1 MIPPTSRAKTQPQVE
16 SPAPSRSE
24 NGAALPPGSMPIPMT
39 KPPSPAEKAALASI
53 VSKYANGHGVAIPL
67 LADIQ
72 REFGYLPPWAVD
84 EAARRLDVPAAEL
97 FGVATFYSMFRLKP
111 LGRHVIRLC
120 RGTACHVQGSLRI
133 AEELQRRLGVA
144 EGDTTED
151 GLFTLQF
158 VACLG
163 CCSLAPVMMV
173 DSDVHGR
180 LTPDKAVKVLNG
192 YREGGS

>member
-1 MIPPTSRAKTQPQVE
+1 MCPRSPVGEADRADLTPLVE
-16 SPAPSRSE
+16 TYR
-24 NGAALPPGSMPIPMT
+24 GR
-39 KPPSPAEKAALASI
+39 
-53 VSKYANGHGVAIPL
+53 HGVAIPL

-72 REFGYLPPWAVD
+72 RQFGYLPAEAVE
-84 EAARRLDVPAAEL
+84 EAARALDIPAAEL

-111 LGRHVIRLC
+111 LGVHVIRLC

-133 AEELQRRLGVA
+133 AEELQRHLKVA

-173 DSDVHGR
+173 GEDVHGR
-180 LTPDKAVKVLNG
+180 LTPDKAVKVLDA
-192 YREGGS
+192 YREGKA

>member
-1 MIPPTSRAKTQPQVE
+1 MGPRSPVGEADRADL
-16 SPAPSRSE
+16 APIIAKHRDH
-24 NGAALPPGSMPIPMT
+24 
-39 KPPSPAEKAALASI
+39 
-53 VSKYANGHGVAIPL
+53 HGVAIAL

-72 REFGYLPPWAVD
+72 RQFGYLPQEAVE
-84 EAARRLDVPAAEL
+84 EAARALDIPAAEL

-111 LGRHVIRLC
+111 LGKHVIRLC

-133 AEELQRRLGVA
+133 AEELQRRLKVK
-144 EGDTTED
+144 EGGTTDD

-173 DSDVHGR
+173 GEDVHGR
-180 LTPDKAVKVLNG
+180 LTPDKAVQVLDA
-192 YREGGS
+192 YREGRT

>member
-1 MIPPTSRAKTQPQVE
+1 MRPRSPVGEADRADLTPLI
-16 SPAPSRSE
+16 ATYR
-24 NGAALPPGSMPIPMT
+24 GR
-39 KPPSPAEKAALASI
+39 
-53 VSKYANGHGVAIPL
+53 HGVAIPL

-72 REFGYLPPWAVD
+72 RQFGYLPAEAVE
-84 EAARRLDVPAAEL
+84 EAARALDIPAAEL

-111 LGRHVIRLC
+111 LGVHVIRLC

-133 AEELQRRLGVA
+133 AEELQRRLKVA
-144 EGDTTED
+144 EGETTDD

-173 DSDVHGR
+173 GEDVHGR
-180 LTPDKAVKVLNG
+180 LTPDKAVKVLDA
-192 YREGGS
+192 YREGKA

>member
-1 MIPPTSRAKTQPQVE
+1 MRPR
-16 SPAPSRSE
+16 SPVGEADQADLTPLIETYRGRH
-24 NGAALPPGSMPIPMT
+24 GA
-39 KPPSPAEKAALASI
+39 
-53 VSKYANGHGVAIPL
+53 AIPL

-72 REFGYLPPWAVD
+72 RQFGYLPAEAVE
-84 EAARRLDVPAAEL
+84 EAARALDIPAAEL

-111 LGRHVIRLC
+111 LGMHVIRLC

-133 AEELQRRLGVA
+133 AEELQRRLKVA

-173 DSDVHGR
+173 GEDVHGR
-180 LTPDKAVKVLNG
+180 LTPDKAVKVLDA
-192 YREGGS
+192 YREGKA

>member
-1 MIPPTSRAKTQPQVE
+1 MPRVPQATTGE
-16 SPAPSRSE
+16 
-24 NGAALPPGSMPIPMT
+24 GFWDALV
-39 KPPSPAEKAALASI
+39 AQ
-53 VSKYANGHGVAIPL
+53 YHRRRGVAIPL

-72 REFGYLPPWAVD
+72 RQFGYLPQDVVA
-84 EAARRLDVPAAEL
+84 EAARILDIPAAEL

-111 LGRHVIRLC
+111 LGKYVIRLC

-133 AEELQRRLGVA
+133 AEELQRRLKVN
-144 EGDTTED
+144 EGDTTDD

-173 DSDVHGR
+173 GEDVHGR
-180 LTPDKAVKVLNG
+180 LTPDKAVKVLDA
-192 YREGGS
+192 YRGGEA

>member
-1 MIPPTSRAKTQPQVE
+1 MPPR
-16 SPAPSRSE
+16 SP
-24 NGAALPPGSMPIPMT
+24 
-39 KPPSPAEKAALASI
+39 
-53 VSKYANGHGVAIPL
+53 VSKADLRNLTPLIAKYRGRHGVAIPL

-72 REFGYLPPWAVD
+72 RQFGYLPEEVVE
-84 EAARRLDVPAAEL
+84 EAAQALDIPAAEL

-111 LGRHVIRLC
+111 LGTHVIRLC

-133 AEELQRRLGVA
+133 AEELQRRLKVA

-151 GLFTLQF
+151 GLFTLLF

-173 DSDVHGR
+173 GEDVHGR
-180 LTPDKAVKVLNG
+180 LTPDKAVKVLDA
-192 YREGGS
+192 YRQGRA

>member
-1 MIPPTSRAKTQPQVE
+1 MTP
-16 SPAPSRSE
+16 PAPRPDVAKSF
-24 NGAALPPGSMPIPMT
+24 
-39 KPPSPAEKAALASI
+39 LASL
-53 VSKYANGHGVAIPL
+53 VAEYRDRPGGAIAL

-72 REFGYLPPWAVD
+72 RQFGYLPQWAV
-84 EAARRLDVPAAEL
+84 EEVATALDVAASEL

-133 AEELQRRLGVA
+133 AEELQRHLKVT
-144 EGDTTED
+144 EGDTTTD

-163 CCSLAPVMMV
+163 CCSLAPAMMV
-173 DSDVHGR
+173 GEDVHGR
-180 LTPDKAVKVLNG
+180 LTPDKAVKVLNA
-192 YREGGS
+192 YREGTP

>member
-1 MIPPTSRAKTQPQVE
+1 MTRPTQHGQAEQVDLTPLIAKY
-16 SPAPSRSE
+16 R
-24 NGAALPPGSMPIPMT
+24 
-39 KPPSPAEKAALASI
+39 
-53 VSKYANGHGVAIPL
+53 NGHGVAIPL

-72 REFGYLPPWAVD
+72 RLFGYLPPEAVE
-84 EAARRLDVPAAEL
+84 EAAKRLDVPAAEL

-111 LGRHVIRLC
+111 LGKHVIRLC

-133 AEELQRRLGVA
+133 AEELQRRLKVN
-144 EGDTTED
+144 EGDTTQD

-173 DSDVHGR
+173 GEDVHGR
-180 LTPDKAVKVLNG
+180 LTPDKAVKVLDA
-192 YREGGS
+192 YRGGKA